1 MYERNKK
8 KRLSERYVLNKI
20 GGDNMEK
27 TCFVI
32 MPFSKTT
39 DNHDERY
46 WTDFFEML
54 KTIMEDNGYLC
65 IRSEVGPYKLFLNIV
80 THIQKSDI
88 VIAVLTDFNS
98 NVWYELGI
106 RHTLKTGTIMLLQ
119 EGQTPS
125 FDIRDFGIIFYKET
139 PKLKE
144 QLQKKIEEYLSKM
157 SVDVNDSPVI
167 SAINNR
173 AFNGIEKKLE
183 EMEKLIWGLV
193 NESSPRHEQK
203 QYDSREIVHKI
214 LWVDDYPANNEG
226 IMTLLES
233 KNIHCDI
240 AISTSFSFI
249 SSFGKLPITSDKPPA
264 LENGETSAAAYNI
277 FIILYS
283 YSLFLICDI
292 RIIERNRAKIK
303 RVKTQAGFRMQ
314 KIWDCSFRS
323 GYFLYN
329 S

>member
-203 QYDSREIVHKI
+203 QYDSRGIVHKI

-240 AISTSFSFI
+240 AISTSQ
-249 SSFGKLPITSDKPPA
+249 GM
-264 LENGETSAAAYNI
+264 E
-277 FIILYS
+277 
-283 YSLFLICDI
+283 LF
-292 RIIERNRAKIK
+292 RNRLYDIVITDMG
-303 RVKTQAGFRMQ
+303 RGVERDAGLALIEQLNAIHCKVPIIVFASDNAIRTYGA
-314 KIWDCSFRS
+314 RAYELGAHTVTS
-323 GYFLYN
+323 GVFEIIHAILEILRL
-329 S
+329 